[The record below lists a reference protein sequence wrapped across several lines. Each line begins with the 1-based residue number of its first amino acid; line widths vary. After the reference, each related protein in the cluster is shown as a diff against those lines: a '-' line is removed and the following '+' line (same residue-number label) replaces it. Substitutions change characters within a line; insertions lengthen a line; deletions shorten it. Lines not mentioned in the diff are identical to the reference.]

1 MLKEDRE
8 RPRRLDQLVASCGYC
23 SRREARGWLRRAGV
37 TVDGV
42 PEISP
47 DRHVLPSQVR
57 IAGEPVD
64 HPDGLVVMLH
74 KVAGTV
80 CTQADGEGETV
91 YAVLPERWRRR
102 NPALSAAGRLDKDA
116 SGLLLLTDQGDLIH
130 EWTSP
135 RRAAAK
141 VYHVTLDRP
150 VDPSWIPVF
159 AGGTLSIGEDGRTCL
174 PAQLTVLGGHEA
186 QLELHEGRF
195 HQVKRMFAVL
205 GALVIRLHR
214 VRFGPFELG
223 DLGPGQWRVVEP
235 PWPR

>member
-1 MLKEDRE
+1 M
-8 RPRRLDQLVASCGYC
+8 
-23 SRREARGWLRRAGV
+23 
-37 TVDGV
+37 
-42 PEISP
+42 
-47 DRHVLPSQVR
+47 LPSQVR